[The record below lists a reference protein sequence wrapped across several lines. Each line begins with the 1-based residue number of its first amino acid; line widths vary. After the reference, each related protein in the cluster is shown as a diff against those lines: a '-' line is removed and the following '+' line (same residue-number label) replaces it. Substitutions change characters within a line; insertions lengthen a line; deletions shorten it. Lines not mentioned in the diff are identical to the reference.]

1 MKKVKLKYSPEHNW
15 VEFKRKVVTIG
26 VTDFLLDEV
35 GDLIDLCLPKAG
47 EEVIFGISY
56 GELESMNIL
65 RDLIAP
71 LNGEIVKVNTDLPA
85 SLKALQKD
93 PFCEGWL
100 VKVRLEETEHIDFLM
115 DEDEYQEYKKRIKKE
130 GRGIGKKKTK
140 TKIEVSKEVDKKK
153 KTVKKKTVTKK
164 AVTKKAVKKKA
175 VKKKAVK
182 KKTESK
188 IKKR

>member
-15 VEFKRKVVTIG
+15 IEFKRKVVTIG

-71 LNGEIVKVNTDLPA
+71 LNGEIVKVNSDLPA
-85 SLKALQKD
+85 SLKVLRKD
-93 PFCEGWL
+93 PFGEGWL
-100 VKVRLEETEHIDFLM
+100 VKVRLEEDDEHVDSLM
-115 DEDEYQEYKKRIKKE
+115 DEDEYQEYKKSIKKK
-130 GRGIGKKKTK
+130 GKGTGKKKK
-140 TKIEVSKEVDKKK
+140 KIEAEKEVDNKK
-153 KTVKKKTVTKK
+153 KT
-164 AVTKKAVKKKA
+164 VKKKA

-182 KKTESK
+182 KKTESNS
-188 IKKR
+188 KKR